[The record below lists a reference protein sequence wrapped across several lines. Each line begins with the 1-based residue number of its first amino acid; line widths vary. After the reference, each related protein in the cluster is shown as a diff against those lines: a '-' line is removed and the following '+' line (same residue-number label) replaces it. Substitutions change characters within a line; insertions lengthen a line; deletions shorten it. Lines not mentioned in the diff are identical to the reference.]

1 MKSWFVPGFA
11 FATVAASAIATT
23 APALA
28 ASISYSDAYEPSNST
43 AATLDTIDAF
53 TGGLTDTEVR
63 SGLYGFTDIE
73 DSVLSVQKFN
83 ASLGTL
89 KSVKL
94 TFDAG
99 LWQKAYY
106 EHTGNAGAAGRNLS
120 FNFAADLGLKSA
132 EGGTSIFD
140 IPLLGSNNF
149 TVTTYDGGFDFGG
162 TSGGKFAT
170 GLNGQY
176 QASKTITDATALQAF
191 IGAGSIDYLFSAFG
205 SFGISGPGNLT
216 SGVSTLAKG
225 AIRVDYEYDS
235 KAVPE
240 PMSLLG
246 LAAVAGGAI
255 AQRRRSRAIA
265 DQA

>member
-1 MKSWFVPGFA
+1 MKSWFAPGVA
-11 FATVAASAIATT
+11 FATVAVSTIAAT

-28 ASISYSDAYEPSNST
+28 VSLSYTDAYAPDAST
-43 AATLDTIDAF
+43 TVTLDAIDAL
-53 TGGLTDTEVR
+53 TGGLTDAEVR
-63 SGLYGFTDIE
+63 SGSYGFTDIE
-73 DSVLSVQKFN
+73 DSVLSVQKFD

-106 EHTGNAGAAGRNLS
+106 EHTGNVGPAGRNLS
-120 FNFAADLGLKSA
+120 FNFAANLGLKSA
-132 EGGTSIFD
+132 AGGASIFD
-140 IPLLGSNNF
+140 IPLSGANDF
-149 TVTTYDGGFDFGG
+149 TVPKYDGSLDFGG
-162 TSGGKFAT
+162 PSGGKFAT

-176 QASKTITDATALQAF
+176 QATTTITDATALQAF

-225 AIRVDYEYDS
+225 AIRVDYEYDKS
-235 KAVPE
+235 VPE
-240 PMSLLG
+240 PVSLLG
-246 LAAVAGGAI
+246 LVAVAGGAI
-255 AQRRRSRAIA
+255 VQRRRSRAVV
-265 DQA
+265 D